1 MTHPILVVGHHRP
14 SAAEAKARRARNVA
28 IGLGLAG
35 LVVLFYVTTLARIG
49 ANLGS

>member
-1 MTHPILVVGHHRP
+1 MTHPILIVGHHRP
-14 SAAEAKARRARNVA
+14 SDAEARARRLRNVA